1 MIRWRP
7 DIRQSGY
14 LRPDVR
20 YPSGYLLDI
29 QISKGRISD
38 FRSDIWPTGY
48 ISPDVNA
55 KVSGIRTD
63 VLIQYPVFARYLA
76 HLISSPE
83 LLALFNYN

>member
-14 LRPDVR
+14 LRPDIR
-20 YPSGYLLDI
+20 YPSGHLRDI

-38 FRSDIWPTGY
+38 IRSDIWPTGY
-48 ISPDVNA
+48 IRPDVNV

-63 VLIQYPVFARYLA
+63 VLIQYPVFARYMA
-76 HLISSPE
+76 NLISSPE
-83 LLALFNYN
+83 ILALFYYD